1 MLTVSNLVKL
11 YGNEKALD
19 NLSFTGK
26 SGEIIGLI
34 GPNGAGKSTAMNI
47 ITGYLAPTS
56 GEVEINGFNIQTNP
70 IEARKSTGFLPEIPP
85 LYTKMT
91 VYEYLNFAAE
101 LKGIKKD
108 RNKCVKSV
116 IERLSLE
123 EVQNK
128 LTGTLSK
135 GYRQRTGMAQAIINN
150 PRLLILDEPASGLD
164 PRQITEMNSLILSL
178 KSDSLII
185 LSSHQLKEVYNL
197 CDKILLIN
205 KGKLLFS
212 GTSSEISAG
221 LKNKETTMEL
231 VLSYNG
237 VSADSVILENG
248 FAITGKTE
256 KTDRVK
262 YLLTWTGKSEKK
274 DLLIS
279 RLLEKGFSLVSLKL
293 RDNNLEELYLKLT
306 EEKQ

>member
-70 IEARKSTGFLPEIPP
+70 IEARKSTGFLPETPP

-231 VLSYNG
+231 VISYNG

-279 RLLEKGFSLVSLKL
+279 KLLEKGFSLVSLKL

>member
-1 MLTVSNLVKL
+1 MLTVSNLVKF

-70 IEARKSTGFLPEIPP
+70 IEARKSTGFLPETPP

-237 VSADSVILENG
+237 VSADSIILENG
-248 FAITGKTE
+248 FAITSKTE

-279 RLLEKGFSLVSLKL
+279 KLLEKGFSLVSLKL

>member
-70 IEARKSTGFLPEIPP
+70 IEARKSTGFLPETPP

-231 VLSYNG
+231 VISYNG

-248 FAITGKTE
+248 FAITSKTE

-279 RLLEKGFSLVSLKL
+279 KLLEKGFSLVSFKL

>member
-205 KGKLLFS
+205 KGRLLFS

-231 VLSYNG
+231 VISYNG

>member
-70 IEARKSTGFLPEIPP
+70 IEARKSTGFLPETPP

-248 FAITGKTE
+248 FAITSKTE

-279 RLLEKGFSLVSLKL
+279 KLLEKGFSLVSLKL

>member
-34 GPNGAGKSTAMNI
+34 GPNGAGKSTVMNI

-70 IEARKSTGFLPEIPP
+70 IEARKSTGFLPETPP

-279 RLLEKGFSLVSLKL
+279 KLLEKGFSLVSLKL

>member
-70 IEARKSTGFLPEIPP
+70 IEARKSTGFLPETPP

-231 VLSYNG
+231 DLSYNG

>member
-56 GEVEINGFNIQTNP
+56 GEVEINGFNIQTTP
-70 IEARKSTGFLPEIPP
+70 IEARKSTGFLPETPP

-237 VSADSVILENG
+237 VSADSIILENG
-248 FAITGKTE
+248 FAITSKTE

-279 RLLEKGFSLVSLKL
+279 KLLEKGFSLVSLKL

>member
-70 IEARKSTGFLPEIPP
+70 IEARKSTGFLPETPP

-231 VLSYNG
+231 VISYNG

>member
-26 SGEIIGLI
+26 PGEIIGLI

-70 IEARKSTGFLPEIPP
+70 IEARKSTGFLPETPP

-248 FAITGKTE
+248 FAITSKTE

-279 RLLEKGFSLVSLKL
+279 KLLEKGFSLVSLKL

>member
-248 FAITGKTE
+248 FAITSKTE

>member
-70 IEARKSTGFLPEIPP
+70 IEARKSTGFLPETPP

>member
-70 IEARKSTGFLPEIPP
+70 IEARKSTGFLPETPP

-237 VSADSVILENG
+237 VSADSIILENG

-256 KTDRVK
+256 KTDKVK

-279 RLLEKGFSLVSLKL
+279 KLLEKGFSLVSLKL

>member
-70 IEARKSTGFLPEIPP
+70 IEARKSTGFLPETPP

-150 PRLLILDEPASGLD
+150 PRLLILDEPSSGLD

-237 VSADSVILENG
+237 VSADSIILENG
-248 FAITGKTE
+248 FAITSKTE

>member
-70 IEARKSTGFLPEIPP
+70 IEARKSTGFLPETPP

-231 VLSYNG
+231 VISYNG

-248 FAITGKTE
+248 FAITSKTE

-279 RLLEKGFSLVSLKL
+279 KLLEKGFSLVSLKL

>member
-70 IEARKSTGFLPEIPP
+70 IEARKSTGFLPETPP

-248 FAITGKTE
+248 FAITSKTE

-262 YLLTWTGKSEKK
+262 YLLTWMGKSEKK

-279 RLLEKGFSLVSLKL
+279 KLLEKGFSLVSLKL

>member
-1 MLTVSNLVKL
+1 M
-11 YGNEKALD
+11 
-19 NLSFTGK
+19 
-26 SGEIIGLI
+26 
-34 GPNGAGKSTAMNI
+34 
-47 ITGYLAPTS
+47 
-56 GEVEINGFNIQTNP
+56 
-70 IEARKSTGFLPEIPP
+70 
-85 LYTKMT
+85 
-91 VYEYLNFAAE
+91 
-101 LKGIKKD
+101 
-108 RNKCVKSV
+108 
-116 IERLSLE
+116 E

-248 FAITGKTE
+248 FAITSKTE

-279 RLLEKGFSLVSLKL
+279 KLLEKGFSLVSLKL

>member
-70 IEARKSTGFLPEIPP
+70 IEARKSTGFLPETPP

-248 FAITGKTE
+248 FAITDKTE

-279 RLLEKGFSLVSLKL
+279 KLLEKGFSLVSFKL

>member
-70 IEARKSTGFLPEIPP
+70 IEARKSTGFLPETPP

-164 PRQITEMNSLILSL
+164 PRQIAEMNSLILSL

-237 VSADSVILENG
+237 VSADSIILENG
-248 FAITGKTE
+248 FAITSKTE

-279 RLLEKGFSLVSLKL
+279 KLLEKGFSLVSLKL

>member
-56 GEVEINGFNIQTNP
+56 GEVEINGFNIQTTP
-70 IEARKSTGFLPEIPP
+70 IEARKSTGFLPETPP

-231 VLSYNG
+231 VISYNG

-248 FAITGKTE
+248 FAITSKTE

-279 RLLEKGFSLVSLKL
+279 KLLEKGFSLVSLKL

>member
-70 IEARKSTGFLPEIPP
+70 IEARKSTGFLPETPP

-164 PRQITEMNSLILSL
+164 PRQITEMNSLIQSL

-248 FAITGKTE
+248 FAITSKTE
-256 KTDRVK
+256 KTDKVK
-262 YLLTWTGKSEKK
+262 YLLTWTEKSEKK

-279 RLLEKGFSLVSLKL
+279 KLLEKGFSLVSLKL

>member
-70 IEARKSTGFLPEIPP
+70 IEARKSTGFLPETPP

-274 DLLIS
+274 DSLIS
-279 RLLEKGFSLVSLKL
+279 KLLEKGFSLVSLKL

>member
-1 MLTVSNLVKL
+1 MLTVSNLIKL

-70 IEARKSTGFLPEIPP
+70 IEARKSTGFLPETPP

-231 VLSYNG
+231 VLLYNG
-237 VSADSVILENG
+237 VSADSIILENG

-279 RLLEKGFSLVSLKL
+279 KLLEKGFSLVSLKL

>member
-1 MLTVSNLVKL
+1 MLTVSNLVKF

-70 IEARKSTGFLPEIPP
+70 IEARKSTGFLPETPP

-185 LSSHQLKEVYNL
+185 LSK
-197 CDKILLIN
+197 
-205 KGKLLFS
+205 
-212 GTSSEISAG
+212 
-221 LKNKETTMEL
+221 
-231 VLSYNG
+231 
-237 VSADSVILENG
+237 NG
-248 FAITGKTE
+248 FAITSKTE

-279 RLLEKGFSLVSLKL
+279 KLLEKGFSLVSLKL

>member
-70 IEARKSTGFLPEIPP
+70 IEARKYTGFLPETPP

-116 IERLSLE
+116 IKRLSLE

-237 VSADSVILENG
+237 VSADSIILENG
-248 FAITGKTE
+248 FAITSKTE

-279 RLLEKGFSLVSLKL
+279 KLLEKGFSLVSLKL

>member
-70 IEARKSTGFLPEIPP
+70 IEARKSTGFLPETPP

-108 RNKCVKSV
+108 RNKCVKLV

-279 RLLEKGFSLVSLKL
+279 KLLEKGFSLVSLKL

>member
-70 IEARKSTGFLPEIPP
+70 IEARKSTGFLPETPP

-231 VLSYNG
+231 VISYNG
-237 VSADSVILENG
+237 VSPDSVILENG
-248 FAITGKTE
+248 FAITSKTE

-262 YLLTWTGKSEKK
+262 YLLTWTGNPEKK

-279 RLLEKGFSLVSLKL
+279 KLLEKGFSLVSLKL

>member
-70 IEARKSTGFLPEIPP
+70 IEARKSTGFLPETPP

-197 CDKILLIN
+197 CDKTLLIN

>member
-56 GEVEINGFNIQTNP
+56 GEVEINGFNIQTTP
-70 IEARKSTGFLPEIPP
+70 IEARKSTGFLPETPP

-237 VSADSVILENG
+237 VSADSIILENG
-248 FAITGKTE
+248 FAITSKTE

-279 RLLEKGFSLVSLKL
+279 KLLEKGFSLVSFKL

>member
-70 IEARKSTGFLPEIPP
+70 VEARKSTGFLPETPP

-231 VLSYNG
+231 VLLYNG
-237 VSADSVILENG
+237 VSADSIILENG

-279 RLLEKGFSLVSLKL
+279 KLLEKGFSLVSLKL

>member
-56 GEVEINGFNIQTNP
+56 GEVEINGFNIQTTP
-70 IEARKSTGFLPEIPP
+70 IEARKSTGFLPETPP

-231 VLSYNG
+231 VISYNG

-248 FAITGKTE
+248 FAITSKTE

-279 RLLEKGFSLVSLKL
+279 KLLEKGFSLVSFKL

>member
-70 IEARKSTGFLPEIPP
+70 IEARKSTGFLPETPP

-231 VLSYNG
+231 VISYNG

-248 FAITGKTE
+248 FAITSKTE

>member
-70 IEARKSTGFLPEIPP
+70 IEARKSTGFLPETPP

-293 RDNNLEELYLKLT
+293 KDNNLEELYLKLT

>member
-1 MLTVSNLVKL
+1 MLTVSNLVKF

-70 IEARKSTGFLPEIPP
+70 IEARKSTGFLPETPP

-248 FAITGKTE
+248 FAITSKTE

-279 RLLEKGFSLVSLKL
+279 KLLEKGFSLVSLKL

>member
-56 GEVEINGFNIQTNP
+56 GEVEINGFNIQTTP
-70 IEARKSTGFLPEIPP
+70 IEARKSTGFLPETPP

-164 PRQITEMNSLILSL
+164 PRQITEINSLILSL

-185 LSSHQLKEVYNL
+185 LSSHQLKEVNNL

-231 VLSYNG
+231 VISYNG

-248 FAITGKTE
+248 FAITSKTE

-279 RLLEKGFSLVSLKL
+279 KLLEKGFSLVSLKL

>member
-70 IEARKSTGFLPEIPP
+70 IEARKSTGFLPETPP

-221 LKNKETTMEL
+221 LKNKETAMEL

-248 FAITGKTE
+248 FAITSKTE

-279 RLLEKGFSLVSLKL
+279 KLLEKGFSLVSLKL

>member
-70 IEARKSTGFLPEIPP
+70 IEARKSTGFLPETPP

-279 RLLEKGFSLVSLKL
+279 RLLEKGFSMVSLKL

>member
-70 IEARKSTGFLPEIPP
+70 IEARKSTGFLPETPP

-248 FAITGKTE
+248 FAITSKTE